1 MANINA
7 EIRQSLVQ
15 FIGALLSNSQYKG
28 AQGRQVVCAA
38 LAEEAVK
45 LVTVND
51 KIEIYSAKPLLRAA
65 NLILQSRKK
74 EYEDMLGDDEH
85 RKQILAVL
93 RELRSAIKMISVII
107 DSTKEAPTSGSH
119 Q

>member
-1 MANINA
+1 MAENINL

-15 FIGALLSNSQYKG
+15 FIGAMLHNGTYKG

-51 KIEIYSAKPLLRAA
+51 KIELYSAKPLLRAA
-65 NLILQSRKK
+65 VLILQEKKK
-74 EYEDMLGDDEH
+74 EYEDMLGDNEH
-85 RKQILAVL
+85 RQQLLAMI
-93 RELRSAIKMISVII
+93 RELRSAIKMISFIVEN
-107 DSTKEAPTSGSH
+107 TKEAP
-119 Q
+119 

>member
-1 MANINA
+1 MADDINT

-15 FIGALLSNSQYKG
+15 FIGALLKNSSFKG

-38 LAEEAVK
+38 LAEEALK

-51 KIEIYSAKPLLRAA
+51 KTETYSAKPLLRAA
-65 NLILQSRKK
+65 VIILQDKKK

-85 RKQILAVL
+85 RRQVLAVL

-107 DSTKEAPTSGSH
+107 DSTKEAPSGGS
-119 Q
+119 

>member
-1 MANINA
+1 MAEDINL

-15 FIGALLSNSQYKG
+15 FIGAMLHNSIYKG

-51 KIEIYSAKPLLRAA
+51 KIELYSAKPLLRAA
-65 NLILQSRKK
+65 ILVLEAKKK

-85 RKQILAVL
+85 RQQLLAMI
-93 RELRSAIKMISVII
+93 RELRSAIKMISFIVEN
-107 DSTKEAPTSGSH
+107 TKEAP
-119 Q
+119 